1 VSWTVIIRPRA
12 EADLQEAKE
21 WFEERRKGLGTSR
34 VVAIRVAVAALR
46 ENPNRFPDYYRGFR
60 RVLVRRFP
68 YKVFY
73 RIEGDRVIVF
83 RVLHAKQ
90 DHTRHLE

>member
-1 VSWTVIIRPRA
+1 MSWTVIIRPRA